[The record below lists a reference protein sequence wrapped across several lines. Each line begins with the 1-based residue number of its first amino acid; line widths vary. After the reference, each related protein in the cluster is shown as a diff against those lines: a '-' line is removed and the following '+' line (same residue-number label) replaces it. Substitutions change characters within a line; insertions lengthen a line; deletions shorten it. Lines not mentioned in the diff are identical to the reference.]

1 MLSDPQA
8 VTISGTAITLPR
20 LEERPE
26 TNVYSSRA
34 DNVDLYVTQKVDK
47 KTGHARATSSLVK
60 STIVTDAITG
70 LKSKVP
76 YGITIGFSIP
86 VGITSAEVEA
96 LYAAHIA
103 ALAASTNQLL
113 KKLIAGER

>member
-1 MLSDPQA
+1 MLADPQSA
-8 VTISGTAITLPR
+8 TISGSTISLPR

-47 KTGHARATSSLVK
+47 KTGTNRATISLVK
-60 STIVTDAITG
+60 SVIVTDAITG
-70 LKSKVP
+70 IKSRIP
-76 YGITIGFSIP
+76 YSVTRSYVTPI
-86 VGITSAEVEA
+86 GITSAEVEA
-96 LYAAHIA
+96 LDL
-103 ALAASTNQLL
+103 ALQTAIAASTYALQ